1 MKKRP
6 TPLGPPLDTPDEE
19 LELLALMTPAAVEEA
34 KADDKK
40 KALMAALLLAA
51 LAGSLYEWRPESG
64 PAGRFVNSRTGR
76 TVAPVVVR
84 RELDSFLVGHDR
96 AARALAEQLRGGQ
109 LSLAQWELLMRRN
122 IRDIHLNA
130 IALQRGGW
138 SQMRMDDFQLAGR
151 IVREQFDYL
160 KRFGLQ
166 IADGSQKLDG
176 TLVWRANLYGEAGRN
191 TFYQSLHANLDG
203 RVTHVQSVRHARD
216 SCRDCVHLDRK
227 WFKIGDPAYTLP
239 GNRQCLHNCRCSE
252 NFAALGADGAMV
264 EMGAA

>member
-1 MKKRP
+1 MKKRVDP
-6 TPLGPPLDTPDEE
+6 GPALDTPDEE

-51 LAGSLYEWRPESG
+51 LGGTLYTWRPDSG
-64 PAGRFVNSRTGR
+64 PAGRYRNTRTGWLVPA
-76 TVAPVVVR
+76 TVVR
-84 RELDSFLVGHDR
+84 RELDSFLVSHDKT
-96 AARALAEQLRGGQ
+96 ARALAEQLRGGQ

-138 SQMRMDDFQLAGR
+138 GQMRIDDFQLAGR
-151 IVREQFDYL
+151 IVREQFGFL

-176 TLVWRANLYGEAGRN
+176 TLVWRANLYSEAGRN
-191 TFYQSLHANLDG
+191 TFYQSLHANLAG

-227 WFKIGDPAYTLP
+227 WFKIGDPAYMLP